1 MKKIKKIIV
10 YIMLV
15 FVLGTGMNI
24 TSTFNTVD
32 VRAAS
37 VKLNKTNVNL
47 VKGQTLQLKLQGT
60 TKKARWY
67 VSNTSVA
74 VVSKNGKITAKNKG
88 TAVVTAQIGTKKYTC
103 RVTVKVNS
111 TSAKPRLD
119 VVMSS
124 KTDMSAG
131 TAAMLVENKGSKTVR
146 IYSSN
151 ARLIDAN
158 YKSYNRNLYLVDPDE
173 INHNRLVRISSI
185 EIKPGE
191 TKFIPFCVNGSQTW
205 YDRKSTIMYRVK
217 YANQF
222 YTVTSSSYY
231 GTSYYKD

>member
-10 YIMLV
+10 SIMLV

-67 VSNTSVA
+67 VSNTSV
-74 VVSKNGKITAKNKG
+74 
-88 TAVVTAQIGTKKYTC
+88 QIGTKKYTC

>member
-10 YIMLV
+10 SIMLV

-103 RVTVKVNS
+103 RVTVKS
-111 TSAKPRLD
+111 
-119 VVMSS
+119 
-124 KTDMSAG
+124 
-131 TAAMLVENKGSKTVR
+131 
-146 IYSSN
+146 
-151 ARLIDAN
+151 
-158 YKSYNRNLYLVDPDE
+158 
-173 INHNRLVRISSI
+173 
-185 EIKPGE
+185 
-191 TKFIPFCVNGSQTW
+191 
-205 YDRKSTIMYRVK
+205 
-217 YANQF
+217 
-222 YTVTSSSYY
+222 
-231 GTSYYKD
+231 

>member
-1 MKKIKKIIV
+1 
-10 YIMLV
+10 MLV

-88 TAVVTAQIGTKKYTC
+88 TAVVTAQIGTKKNTC

-111 TSAKPRLD
+111 T
-119 VVMSS
+119 SS